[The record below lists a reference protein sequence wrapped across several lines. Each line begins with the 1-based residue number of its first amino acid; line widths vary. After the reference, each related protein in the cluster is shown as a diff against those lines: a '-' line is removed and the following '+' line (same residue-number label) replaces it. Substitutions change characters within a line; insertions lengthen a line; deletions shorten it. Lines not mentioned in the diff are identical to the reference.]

1 MNDVLVERMKTDIRA
16 TVAYHELEKRDPDAP
31 AHFKFKITHRV
42 SFQVTQI
49 ESGNIKAATFAT
61 LTKLEAWGTAATSMI
76 WQVRWTPKGLTP
88 IKPAIYT
95 TTDINL
101 LPGKC
106 LKLNAEG

>member
-1 MNDVLVERMKTDIRA
+1 MNDVLAERMKTDIRA

-61 LTKLEAWGTAATSMI
+61 LTKLEAWGTAATIMI
-76 WQVRWTPKGLTP
+76 W
-88 IKPAIYT
+88 
-95 TTDINL
+95 
-101 LPGKC
+101 
-106 LKLNAEG
+106 